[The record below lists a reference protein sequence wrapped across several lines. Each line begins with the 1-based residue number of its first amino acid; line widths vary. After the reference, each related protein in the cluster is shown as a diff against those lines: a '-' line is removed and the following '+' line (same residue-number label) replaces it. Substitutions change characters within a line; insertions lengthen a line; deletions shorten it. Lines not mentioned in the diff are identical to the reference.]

1 MRLGSPAIQVA
12 AFCDHWMMPQTPAMS
27 WSSHDCAN
35 AQMNFHGKNEAQQVG
50 QEFSKPSSLHCI
62 KTFSKLKSALGYV
75 SSICV
80 TDDDW
85 GQLRADVNQFNG
97 MAAAVKEAR
106 GASK

>member
-1 MRLGSPAIQVA
+1 MA
-12 AFCDHWMMPQTPAMS
+12 
-27 WSSHDCAN
+27 
-35 AQMNFHGKNEAQQVG
+35 KNEAQQVG

-97 MAAAVKEAR
+97 MAAAVKEAPANSDDDISR
-106 GASK
+106 GRCLWSLVGPTFGFERFRKLC